1 MPHSALLAEDIPP
14 PALAT
19 GPASD
24 DRLARCL
31 LCQAQGAFQKWPEGF
46 AGFRAVF
53 ACEGA
58 GQPVR
63 GRVTVAPRG
72 HVDVECHDDVVRT
85 RLRDMLA
92 AMAIDRTPRF
102 FDEGDGRFP
111 VCFADGDDTSP
122 CRTVHVHARLGAI
135 RYHIDPTPRV
145 LAIERVAHGLRAVTA
160 HKAFM
165 RTTPGRVLPTE
176 TVTATW
182 DLATGTLLRSES
194 ICDSHRRVDHVW
206 LPLARRISDSSD
218 GPPLAL
224 SLHDHQLI

>member
-1 MPHSALLAEDIPP
+1 MPHA
-14 PALAT
+14 ALAT
-19 GPASD
+19 DAIPSPLAARPEAD

-31 LCQAQGAFQKWPEGF
+31 LRQAQGAFQKWPEGF
-46 AGFRAVF
+46 AGFRASF
-53 ACEGA
+53 ACDRA
-58 GQPVR
+58 GGPIR
-63 GRVTVAPRG
+63 GRVTVAPHG
-72 HVDVECHDDVVRT
+72 QVDVECDVAGVRT

-102 FDEGDGRFP
+102 FDEADGRFP
-111 VCFADGDDTSP
+111 VCFADENDPSP

-135 RYHIDPTPRV
+135 RYQIDPKPRV

-176 TVTATW
+176 TVTSTW

-194 ICDSHRRVDHVW
+194 IFDSHRRVDHVW

-218 GPPLAL
+218 GEPLVL
-224 SLHDHQLI
+224 SLHDHKLI